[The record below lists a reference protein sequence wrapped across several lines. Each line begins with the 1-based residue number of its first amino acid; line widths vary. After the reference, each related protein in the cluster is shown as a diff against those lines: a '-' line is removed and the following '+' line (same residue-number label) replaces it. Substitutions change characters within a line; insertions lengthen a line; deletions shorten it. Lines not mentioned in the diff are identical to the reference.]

1 MLNFN
6 TNAIYDNRN
15 LRSALGLVEQFR
27 FSHTVPKNCLKSTHW
42 YILVRVM
49 VMQAY
54 TGKSNLISYEYYMKI
69 KQDWISLSIPSSQ
82 GIIYTSFMHVYV
94 LLNREWYQLG
104 ACASWYHTVGE
115 ADWDAMSER
124 CLELIIRFVT
134 SVSNYMKKWTR
145 KSVILPHI

>member
-1 MLNFN
+1 
-6 TNAIYDNRN
+6 
-15 LRSALGLVEQFR
+15 
-27 FSHTVPKNCLKSTHW
+27 
-42 YILVRVM
+42 M

-104 ACASWYHTVGE
+104 VLVDTIQLVKQIG
-115 ADWDAMSER
+115 MR
-124 CLELIIRFVT
+124 CLNDAL
-134 SVSNYMKKWTR
+134 N
-145 KSVILPHI
+145 